1 MERARLLSER
11 WDAPCIVTTSVGF
24 FQPLFSAK
32 PADCRHLHQLANSV
46 LVLDEAQSLPPHL
59 LDATLRTVKLLCTQY
74 GCTVVFS
81 TATQPSFGYR
91 PGLSW
96 QPREIAPDPAA
107 LFAAT
112 RRVTEGL
119 CVQCMHVG
127 PYDAEPETIAAMHA
141 FAAKEGYEIDI
152 SDTRYHHEIYLSD
165 ARRVSP
171 EKLKTVIRHP
181 IRKKP

>member
-1 MERARLLSER
+1 MLSWRAARTLSER

-96 QPREIAPDPAA
+96 QPREIGAGSGRTICGDTAGDRGLAA
-107 LFAAT
+107 EAADIPGGDCRGSGT
-112 RRVTEGL
+112 GKQACAIVNLRAHAGPCTGSWWSKRGRRV
-119 CVQCMHVG
+119 H
-127 PYDAEPETIAAMHA
+127 
-141 FAAKEGYEIDI
+141 F
-152 SDTRYHHEIYLSD
+152 S
-165 ARRVSP
+165 
-171 EKLKTVIRHP
+171 
-181 IRKKP
+181 